1 MFSCRISEH
10 SLRLALQLPYALA
23 RDAEF
28 LAEVGERRRLLAVQA
43 VTADEE
49 AALPLRD
56 SLDRLHEAVCLE
68 LPHHL
73 AGYAGPP
80 LVLDK
85 ITEFRA
91 ILI

>member
-28 LAEVGERRRLLAVQA
+28 
-43 VTADEE
+43 
-49 AALPLRD
+49 
-56 SLDRLHEAVCLE
+56 
-68 LPHHL
+68 
-73 AGYAGPP
+73 
-80 LVLDK
+80 
-85 ITEFRA
+85 RA

>member
-43 VTADEE
+43 VTARSTGN
-49 AALPLRD
+49 L
-56 SLDRLHEAVCLE
+56 
-68 LPHHL
+68 
-73 AGYAGPP
+73 
-80 LVLDK
+80 LV
-85 ITEFRA
+85 ESPW
-91 ILI
+91 